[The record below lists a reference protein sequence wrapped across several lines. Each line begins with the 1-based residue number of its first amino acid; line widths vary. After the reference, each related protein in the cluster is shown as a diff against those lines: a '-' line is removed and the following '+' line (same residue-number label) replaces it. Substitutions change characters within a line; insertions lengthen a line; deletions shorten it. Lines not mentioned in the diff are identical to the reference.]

1 VCLVCLSILSW
12 TPINVAQ
19 VMNVFNI
26 LATDDLYT
34 FLHVLAP
41 INSLMNPVVFLCFN
55 RQMFKPEKSKTMC
68 FMTTSQV
75 YSDRIT

>member
-1 VCLVCLSILSW
+1 
-12 TPINVAQ
+12 
-19 VMNVFNI
+19 MNVFNI
-26 LATDDLYT
+26 VAPNNLYM

-68 FMTTSQV
+68 FTTTSHV
-75 YSDRIT
+75 YTDRIT